1 MNPAT
6 TQGPLAFGKHRDR
19 VLDYIRIGQEGG
31 AKLVTGGTD
40 MPAGVDKGYFVK
52 PTVFG
57 GVTSNMRIA
66 QEEIFGPVLSILP
79 AKDEAEAVQ
88 IANGTIYGLNG
99 AVWSADMTRAV
110 RVARQLQCGKVDI
123 NGGGFN
129 MNAPAGGFKQ
139 SGIGRERG
147 HYAIEEFMEVKS
159 LQFNND
165 ELASA
170 SSPD

>member
-1 MNPAT
+1 MA
-6 TQGPLAFGKHRDR
+6 RC
-19 VLDYIRIGQEGG
+19 
-31 AKLVTGGTD
+31 
-40 MPAGVDKGYFVK
+40 
-52 PTVFG
+52 
-57 GVTSNMRIA
+57 
-66 QEEIFGPVLSILP
+66 LSIMP
-79 AKDEAEAVQ
+79 AKDEADAVA

-99 AVWSADMTRAV
+99 AVWSTDMARAV

-129 MNAPAGGFKQ
+129 INAPAGGFKQ